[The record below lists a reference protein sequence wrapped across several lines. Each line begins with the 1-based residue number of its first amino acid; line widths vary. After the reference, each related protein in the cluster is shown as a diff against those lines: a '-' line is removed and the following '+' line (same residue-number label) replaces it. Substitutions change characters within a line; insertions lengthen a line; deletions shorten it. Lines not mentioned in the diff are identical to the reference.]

1 MTPDHFD
8 GQLENARRVT
18 VEDYEYTAIT
28 AGRTRIII
36 GVLAFGLVLFLLMA
50 RLAEVSVLR
59 APPEHTAMRSGD
71 VTSRADLLDRNDEI
85 LATTLETYL
94 LYGLPDKVW
103 DPVETT
109 QALVAALPDL
119 DAADIERR
127 LTSGKSKVYLKRN
140 LTPRERQAVFSL
152 GLPGLEFEIEPRRI
166 YPRGALASHLLGWT
180 NVDLVGAAGAER
192 AFEDDLSAKNAA
204 PKKLSI
210 DMRVQYALDDEL
222 RKGMERFRALAVAGI
237 VMDVTTGEIIAM
249 SSKPDFDPNRF
260 GTALPNDR
268 LNRATMSTYELG
280 SVFKPLTTAMALE
293 AGIDPAEK
301 LPVHEPIII
310 RKKLIK
316 DDHPLKEPTGMFDIL
331 AKSSNRG
338 VTIYATR
345 VGEVR
350 QREFLRKLGLFDRVP
365 IELAESAAPQLPR
378 EWQDLTTA
386 TVSYGHG
393 LSVTP
398 MALAAASVP
407 LFNGGHYIAPTFEY
421 QSPGMARS
429 RRRVMS
435 AQTAATMTDM
445 MRYVVTDGTG
455 RNAAVRGYGVM
466 GKTGTAEKPGGKDG
480 YLESSLVTS
489 FISAFPYE
497 NPKYLV
503 LITYDEPQ
511 AAEGTWGYATA
522 GWNAAPTAGAV
533 ISRMAATLGMP
544 REDTTKMAARA
555 GGQP

>member
-1 MTPDHFD
+1 MSRDYIDEGPVSAKH
-8 GQLENARRVT
+8 VT
-18 VEDYEYTAIT
+18 VEDYEYAAIT
-28 AGRTRIII
+28 AGRTRIIF

-59 APPEHTAMRSGD
+59 APPEPYNLRSHD
-71 VTSRADLLDRNDEI
+71 LATRADILDRNDEI
-85 LATTLETYL
+85 LATTLDTYL
-94 LYGLPDKVW
+94 LYGLPGKIW
-103 DPVETT
+103 DPIEAT
-109 QALVAALPDL
+109 QALAAALPDL
-119 DAADIERR
+119 DPADIERR
-127 LTSGKSKVYLKRN
+127 LTSKKAKVYLKRN

-152 GLPGLEFEIEPRRI
+152 GIPGLEFEIEPRRI
-166 YPRGALASHLLGWT
+166 YPRGSLGAHVLGWT

-192 AFEDDLSAKNAA
+192 AFDDQLSAKNAA
-204 PKKLSI
+204 SKRLSV
-210 DMRVQYALDDEL
+210 DMRIQYALDDEL
-222 RKGMERFRALAVAGI
+222 EAGMERFAAKAVAGI
-237 VMDVTTGEIIAM
+237 VMDVTTGEILAL

-293 AGIDPAEK
+293 AGIDPDEK

-310 RKKLIK
+310 RRKLIK
-316 DDHPLKEPTGMFDIL
+316 DDHPLKQPTAMFDIL

-345 VGEVR
+345 VGEAR
-350 QREFLRKLGLFDRVP
+350 QRDFLRKLGLFDRVP
-365 IELAESAAPQLPR
+365 IELVESAAPQLPR

-398 MALAAASVP
+398 LALAAASAP
-407 LFNGGHYIAPTFEY
+407 LFNGGHYIAPTLEY
-421 QSPGMARS
+421 QSPGKARP

-435 AQTAATMTDM
+435 PQTAATMTDM

-480 YLESSLVTS
+480 YLENSLVTS

-503 LITYDEPQ
+503 LITYDEPK
-511 AAEGTWGYATA
+511 AASGTHGYATA

-533 ISRMAATLGMP
+533 ISRMVSILGLP
-544 REDTTKMAARA
+544 REDAVQMAART

>member
-1 MTPDHFD
+1 MN
-8 GQLENARRVT
+8 GQYADEGVVGAKRVT
-18 VEDYEYTAIT
+18 VEDYEYAAIT

-36 GVLAFGLVLFLLMA
+36 GVLAFGLALFLLMA

-59 APPEHTAMRSGD
+59 AAPEPYS
-71 VTSRADLLDRNDEI
+71 SRAHDLATRADILDRNDEI
-85 LATTLETYL
+85 LATTLDTYL
-94 LYGLPDKVW
+94 LYGVPGKIW

-109 QALVAALPDL
+109 QALTAALPDL
-119 DAADIERR
+119 DPADIERR
-127 LTSGKSKVYLKRN
+127 LTSDKSKVYLKRN

-152 GLPGLEFEIEPRRI
+152 GMPGLEFEIEPRRI
-166 YPRGALASHLLGWT
+166 YPRGHLASHVLGWT

-192 AFEDDLSAKNAA
+192 AFEQQLSADNAG
-204 PKKLSI
+204 PKRLSV
-210 DMRVQYALDDEL
+210 DMRIQHALDDEL
-222 RKGMERFRALAVAGI
+222 RAGMKRFQAKAVAGI
-237 VMDVTTGEIIAM
+237 VMDVTTGEILAM

-293 AGIDPAEK
+293 AGIDPNEQM
-301 LPVHEPIII
+301 PVHKPIVI

-316 DDHPLKEPTGMFDIL
+316 DDHPLKAPAGMFDIL

-338 VTIYATR
+338 VTLYATR
-345 VGEVR
+345 VGEAR
-350 QREFLRKLGLFDRVP
+350 QRDFLRKLGLFDRVP

-398 MALAAASVP
+398 LALAAASAP
-407 LFNGGHYIAPTFEY
+407 LFNGGWYIAPTLEY
-421 QSPGMARS
+421 QSPGKARP
-429 RRRVMS
+429 RRRVMTE
-435 AQTAATMTDM
+435 QTASTMTDM

-466 GKTGTAEKPGGKDG
+466 GKTGTAEKPGGKAG
-480 YLESSLVTS
+480 YQENNLVTS

-497 NPKYLV
+497 DPKYLI

-533 ISRMAATLGMP
+533 ISRMVSILGLR
-544 REDTTKMAARA
+544 REDTTQVASRA
-555 GGQP
+555 GGRP

>member
-1 MTPDHFD
+1 MNGEYVDA
-8 GQLENARRVT
+8 GLEGARRVT
-18 VEDYEYTAIT
+18 VEDHEYAAIT

-36 GVLAFGLVLFLLMA
+36 GVLIFGLVLFLLMA

-59 APPEHTAMRSGD
+59 APPEPYSIRSTD
-71 VTSRADLLDRNDEI
+71 LTTRADILDRNDEI
-85 LATTLETYL
+85 LATTLDTYL
-94 LYGLPDKVW
+94 LYGLPNKIW
-103 DPVETT
+103 DPIETT
-109 QALVAALPDL
+109 QALCAALPDL
-119 DAADIERR
+119 DPAHIGRR
-127 LTSGKSKVYLKRN
+127 LTSEKSKVYLKRN

-166 YPRGALASHLLGWT
+166 YPRGKLASHALGWT

-192 AFEDDLSAKNAA
+192 AFDDQLSAPGA
-204 PKKLSI
+204 PSKKLSI
-210 DMRVQYALDDEL
+210 DMRIQHALDDEL
-222 RKGMERFRALAVAGI
+222 RAGMKRFQAKAVAGI
-237 VMDVTTGEIIAM
+237 VMDVTTGEILAL

-293 AGIDPAEK
+293 AGIDPMEK

-316 DDHPLKEPTGMFDIL
+316 DDHPLKQPTAMFDIL
-331 AKSSNRG
+331 AQSSNRG
-338 VTIYATR
+338 VTLYATR

-350 QREFLRKLGLFDRVP
+350 QRDFLRKLGLFDRVP
-365 IELAESAAPQLPR
+365 IELQESAAPQLPR

-398 MALAAASVP
+398 LALAAASVP
-407 LFNGGHYIAPTFEY
+407 LFNGGHYIAPTLEY
-421 QSPGMARS
+421 QSPGKSRP

-435 AQTAATMTDM
+435 EQTAQTMTDM
-445 MRYVVTDGTG
+445 MRYVVTNGTG

-480 YLESSLVTS
+480 YQINNLVTS

-497 NPKYLV
+497 DPKYLV

-533 ISRMAATLGMP
+533 ISRMVSILGMQ
-544 REDTTKMAARA
+544 REDATQMAART
-555 GGQP
+555 GGRP